1 MARTPPVE
9 APPKKS
15 APRRSSASVP
25 TIRRSDSATASE
37 FVSARPKRE
46 IHPPPPKDI
55 DYTEQAPKRAAP
67 GGKVG
72 KNGKR
77 KKDDGTLDQLRFCAR
92 IVNDLYKKQNS
103 HFAQYFYDP
112 VSEEYAPNYYKI
124 IKRPMDL
131 STLKRNLDQKVYQD
145 ANAFYD
151 DFQLMISNCVR
162 FNPVS
167 TIVYIAGQDLAKAF
181 NEKWRALPPL
191 RTPPPSSDEEDDEE
205 AEPNTIQHLE
215 AQLAGIRET
224 IDALKT
230 KEKSKAKA
238 KAEAKMSAMRQNSS
252 YSKPGPSSSIT
263 PRRPAPKKGGSS
275 SKKAANGMQ
284 RRTLDADA
292 QLTFEEKKEL
302 SETIQNLESPAL
314 DEVIQIIHDGVPDI
328 GDVSTQYFHTSN
340 TLIVCTEYGRDRD

>member
-1 MARTPPVE
+1 MARTPPAE
-9 APPKKS
+9 APSAPLKKS
-15 APRRSSASVP
+15 APRRSSTSVP

-55 DYTEQAPKRAAP
+55 DYTEQAPKRLAP

-92 IVNDLYKKQNS
+92 IVNDLYKKQYSN
-103 HFAQYFYDP
+103 FAQYFYDP

-124 IKRPMDL
+124 IKKPMDL
-131 STLKRNLDQKVYQD
+131 STLKRNLDQKTYQD

-162 FNPVS
+162 FNPVA

-191 RTPPPSSDEEDDEE
+191 RSPPPSSDEEDDDQ
-205 AEPNTIQHLE
+205 AEPNTIEHLE

-238 KAEAKMSAMRQNSS
+238 KADVKTSVRQNSS
-252 YSKPGPSSSIT
+252 HSKAVPSSSMT
-263 PRRPAPKKGGSS
+263 ARRPAPKKGGSS
-275 SKKAANGMQ
+275 SKKANGAQ
-284 RRTLDADA
+284 RRILDADA

-314 DEVIQIIHDGVPDI
+314 DEVIQIIHEGVPDI
-328 GDVSTQYFHTSN
+328 GDVSPLHFYIS
-340 TLIVCTEYGRDRD
+340 

>member
-1 MARTPPVE
+1 
-9 APPKKS
+9 
-15 APRRSSASVP
+15 
-25 TIRRSDSATASE
+25 
-37 FVSARPKRE
+37 VSARPKRE

-67 GGKVG
+67 GKVG

-77 KKDDGTLDQLRFCAR
+77 KKDDGTLEQLRFCLR
-92 IVNDLYKKQNS
+92 VVNDLYKKQYAT
-103 HFAQYFYDP
+103 FAQFFYDP

-131 STLKRNLDQKVYQD
+131 STLKRNLDQKAYQD

-162 FNPVS
+162 FNPVA
-167 TIVYIAGQDLAKAF
+167 TAVYIAGQDLAKAF

-191 RTPPPSSDEEDDEE
+191 RSPPPSSDEEDEDEGN
-205 AEPNTIQHLE
+205 PNTIESLE

-230 KEKSKAKA
+230 KKVKG
-238 KAEAKMSAMRQNSS
+238 KAEGKMSAMRQNSAS
-252 YSKPGPSSSIT
+252 YSKAAPSSSMA
-263 PRRPAPKKGGSS
+263 RRPAATKKSGSS
-275 SKKAANGMQ
+275 SKKAANGAQ

-328 GDVSTQYFHTSN
+328 GDVSAIFLYFLFRVH
-340 TLIVCTEYGRDRD
+340 

>member
-1 MARTPPVE
+1 M
-9 APPKKS
+9 
-15 APRRSSASVP
+15 
-25 TIRRSDSATASE
+25 
-37 FVSARPKRE
+37 SARPKRE

-77 KKDDGTLDQLRFCAR
+77 KKDDGTLEQLRFCVR
-92 IVNDLYKKQNS
+92 IVNDLYKKQYTT
-103 HFAQYFYDP
+103 FAQYFYDP

-131 STLKRNLDQKVYQD
+131 STLKRNLDQKAYQD

-162 FNPVS
+162 FNPVA
-167 TIVYIAGQDLAKAF
+167 TTVYIAGQDLAKVF

-191 RTPPPSSDEEDDEE
+191 RSPPPSSDEEDDEE
-205 AEPNTIQHLE
+205 TETNPNTIQSLE

-238 KAEAKMSAMRQNSS
+238 KAEGKISAMRQNSS
-252 YSKPGPSSSIT
+252 YLKPSSSMA
-263 PRRPAPKKGGSS
+263 PRRPAASKKSGSN
-275 SKKAANGMQ
+275 SKKAASGMQ

-328 GDVSTQYFHTSN
+328 GDVSALLYLLDSP
-340 TLIVCTEYGRDRD
+340 LMAS